1 MAAEER
7 EIPEAGD
14 EATTEKKAIEEQKNI
29 SEAGAEDDVL
39 TKVEVVAETMDLSEI
54 RGKFDS
60 LSVLLEQL
68 PLFDMTVIASN
79 AVRVWKHEGKHWT
92 EGWKPHSTQLSA
104 GAAVQISKVQKLS
117 KVSGKGW
124 NEKSEY
130 WMGCV
135 EGNRWIRLI
144 NFRGVATVVPNL
156 ETFHSRVAFMSEK
169 IMAMENLIFSEKA
182 RRGNAENRM
191 KASIDRMQ
199 LIDKAKMMTEER
211 LCEFEERFRETEK
224 TTEEKMSL
232 FQKRIDLAQR
242 EATEA
247 QVLMRYFEKRMTDS
261 ENARKGLE
269 NIIQQNEATLSEVES
284 QLRGSEQREME
295 FQQKLEES
303 ERARAELERIMGSLQ
318 RKAEE
323 EDEHVEAV
331 EGKKPNS
338 RTRKRNKSMKR

>member
-14 EATTEKKAIEEQKNI
+14 EAATEEKAIEEQKNI
-29 SEAGAEDDVL
+29 SEAGAEEDAL
-39 TKVEVVAETMDLSEI
+39 TNLEVGENLDLNEI

-68 PLFDMTVIASN
+68 PLFDMKVIASN
-79 AVRVWKHEGKHWT
+79 AVRVWKHESTTWT

-104 GAAVQISKVQKLS
+104 GAEVQISKVQKLS

-135 EGNRWIRLI
+135 EGNKWIRLI

-156 ETFHSRVAFMSEK
+156 ETFHGRVAFVSEK
-169 IMAMENLIFSEKA
+169 IMEMENLITTEKG
-182 RRGNAENRM
+182 RRTNAENRM
-191 KASIDRMQ
+191 KASTERML
-199 LIDKAKMMTEER
+199 LIDKTKMMTEER
-211 LCEFEERFRETEK
+211 LCELEERFRESQK
-224 TTEEKMSL
+224 TTEEKISV
-232 FQKRIDLAQR
+232 FQRRIDLAQR

-247 QVLMRYFEKRMTDS
+247 QVLMKYFERRMADS
-261 ENARKGLE
+261 ESARKSLE
-269 NIIQQNEATLSEVES
+269 KIIQQNEATLSDVEAE
-284 QLRGSEQREME
+284 LKGAEQREME

-323 EDEHVEAV
+323 DEEHIEAV
-331 EGKKPNS
+331 EGKKQ
-338 RTRKRNKSMKR
+338 RTRKRNKSMKRS